1 MGTLCR
7 GHPRPASKPLQTG
20 MMRAVM
26 AIGKP
31 ERLAVPTS
39 SGSRKTQ
46 RLELPGPASWLVSYL
61 LRDFE
66 TTSSEPS
73 LVIRNVSFPGLGDS
87 SDTMQVT
94 ACRELSTRRCLFSH

>member
-20 MMRAVM
+20 MMRAVT

-31 ERLAVPTS
+31 GHLAVPTS

-46 RLELPGPASWLVSYL
+46 RLAVPGPASWLCYL

-66 TTSSEPS
+66 TTVSEPS
-73 LVIRNVSFPGLGDS
+73 LLIRNVSFPGLGDS

-94 ACRELSTRRCLFSH
+94 ACRELSTRGCLFSH